1 MAIAG
6 PIGQCSRLPVCKA
19 IAYGLVVAGGK
30 DWRRAQNWTKKL
42 KGDVVHACARVCAWW
57 WCHMMWVSGCKK
69 SIYNWWTDGHGLS
82 LSLSLSC
89 GLWLSWRCRFVVA
102 ACCLNWIRCAE
113 CVCVCVSYVCRAECR
128 PCFLS
133 LVTDSPQNRLV
144 NRRCYSVNTW
154 YNYKLSPCQKPKP
167 SAAKFFFY
175 RRLVAR
181 EVLDKAWLITWWF
194 ERAYYCIDGFGVMYT
209 DDSSDAL

>member
-1 MAIAG
+1 M
-6 PIGQCSRLPVCKA
+6 
-19 IAYGLVVAGGK
+19 
-30 DWRRAQNWTKKL
+30 DWWP
-42 KGDVVHACARVCAWW
+42 W
-57 WCHMMWVSGCKK
+57 S
-69 SIYNWWTDGHGLS
+69 LS
-82 LSLSLSC
+82 LSLSLS
-89 GLWLSWRCRFVVA
+89 LMWAVALMTLPFCRRRLLA
-102 ACCLNWIRCAE
+102 AWIESAVLNASASASACLMFAE
-113 CVCVCVSYVCRAECR
+113 CC

-194 ERAYYCIDGFGVMYT
+194 ERAYCIDGFGVMYT